1 MLLFIK
7 LLSLQLLNLGIK
19 FDFFLLVL
27 TYYLLLVLNLFL
39 PGELLAQGMRFCI
52 LPLLYKSFKDLLV
65 LEELRGL
72 LEAEGLVQLAL
83 VILAQLDQLGHV
95 RLF

>member
-1 MLLFIK
+1 M
-7 LLSLQLLNLGIK
+7 
-19 FDFFLLVL
+19 
-27 TYYLLLVLNLFL
+27 VLNLL
-39 PGELLAQGMRFCI
+39 LRGELFAQGMGLRI